1 MRTKTIFNYVVAA
14 LFCCCVTGMFTSCK
28 SQDDTGSAN
37 NPIAVNKIRQG
48 VWTEYDTALSASGK
62 YTEEELEEMPAV
74 GMMVEGDKAYFFTY
88 SAEGADDLVEG
99 KISYNKDAGTGVI
112 AFPAIKDSPV
122 SGQTVSFKMVSD
134 ELMEFELTYEGKKA
148 TGSCAWLCDNLD
160 NWGTGDESDWKELE
174 PYYQAIAE
182 TAGPDAS
189 IDWSDSEAVTVEE
202 VDEEGNIVEKEVTV
216 TDLDKPLVW
225 NTGASARGGTRMVSA
240 IIEGISAGL
249 EIFTSLFEP
258 DPMEEINAKLD
269 AVLGKLDNVLQNQQV
284 MMAQL
289 NEINARLVKI
299 AQMMKQQATVD
310 IFNNRTQTYY
320 NPLKVQNIAYFN
332 KAFKLYNDN
341 KSDLSK
347 VKDDLG
353 KYAKEWVGNNEEYIN
368 LTWNYIEYLNTVQH
382 SSYGTGMAAIYD
394 GVTFDKYPWEHL
406 GTGDRQTYR
415 ANDMILIAKCL
426 FMINLYAAYGGGSD
440 IKKEGI
446 YNNYNEQKPKLKEFC
461 EFKVTNPNKFLV
473 CQIPGAHFIMHKE
486 LQKYDFRG
494 KEITTRNGVY
504 RKSPDVQ
511 RFGPEVVYRP
521 EWHVAGKIK
530 IENPKELKEVLIL
543 QDEIQAISKYYQSAV
558 YPNEKTFWW
567 YNMLVEGNDIAG
579 GAVYSQKPSEGSSIS
594 PTLMLSSNKKHDM
607 GMDYTTSPR
616 FSPVMMK
623 YNYRSTVDMGD
634 ILNSIFIE
642 TLVWKS
648 YNSDNEYYAA
658 IVEKRY

>member
-48 VWTEYDTALSASGK
+48 IWTEYDTALSASGK

-88 SAEGADDLVEG
+88 SAEGADNLVEG

-189 IDWSDSEAVTVEE
+189 IDWSGSATVTVQD

-269 AVLGKLDNVLQNQQV
+269 AVLGKLDNVLQNQQI
-284 MMAQL
+284 MMAKL
-289 NEINARLVKI
+289 DEINGRLIEI
-299 AQMMKQQATVD
+299 AQRMKQQETVN
-310 IFNNRTQTYY
+310 IFNTRNADFY
-320 NPLKVQNIAYFN
+320 NKLKVQNTAYFN
-332 KAFKLYNDN
+332 KAFELYNDN
-341 KSDLSK
+341 KSNLGS
-347 VKDDLG
+347 VKDKLG
-353 KYAKEWVGNNEEYIN
+353 EYAKEWVGKNEEYIN

-394 GVTFDKYPWEHL
+394 GVTFDKYPWEHM
-406 GTGDRQTYR
+406 GIGDRQTYR
-415 ANDMILIAKCL
+415 ANDMIMIAKCL

-461 EFKVTNPNKFLV
+461 EFKVSNPDKFLV

-486 LQKYDFRG
+486 IQKYDYRG
-494 KEITTRNGVY
+494 K
-504 RKSPDVQ
+504 DVQ
-511 RFGPEVVYRP
+511 IGDLVLKEAPNTRYEDDVVYRP
-521 EWHVAGKIK
+521 KWHVAGSIK
-530 IENPKELKEVLIL
+530 IENPKELKEKLIIKE
-543 QDEIQAISKYYQSAV
+543 EIQAIYKYFQSAV
-558 YPNEKTFWW
+558 YPNAKEIYW
-567 YNMLVEGNDIAG
+567 YNMLIEGNNIAG
-579 GAVYSQKPSEGSSIS
+579 GAVYSKRPEV
-594 PTLMLSSNKKHDM
+594 SNGTNILLLATKDKRGM
-607 GMDYTTSPR
+607 GMNSLGNAELTPMITCNIDQDTVNMGMVNNALFREAVWFDYYSQ
-616 FSPVMMK
+616 
-623 YNYRSTVDMGD
+623 
-634 ILNSIFIE
+634 
-642 TLVWKS
+642 
-648 YNSDNEYYAA
+648 NEYYAA
-658 IVEKRY
+658 IVEKRF

>member
-1 MRTKTIFNYVVAA
+1 M
-14 LFCCCVTGMFTSCK
+14 LCCSSMFTLSSCQGLMDAILGTEDK
-28 SQDDTGSAN
+28 PVTTPTTPTNDAAQL
-37 NPIAVNKIRQG
+37 KQG

-74 GMMVEGDKAYFFTY
+74 GMMVEGDKASFFTY
-88 SAEGADDLVEG
+88 TAEGADNLVEG
-99 KISYNKDAGTGVI
+99 KITYNKSANTGTITFPTIAGS
-112 AFPAIKDSPV
+112 AI

-134 ELMEFELTYEGKKA
+134 ETMDFEFNYNGEKI

-160 NWGTGDESDWKELE
+160 NWGTGDESEWKELE

-182 TAGPDAS
+182 AAGPDAS

-202 VDEEGNIVEKEVTV
+202 VDEEGNIVEKKVTV

-225 NTGASARGGTRMVSA
+225 NTGASSRGGTRMVTA
-240 IIEGISAGL
+240 VIEGISAGL

-269 AVLGKLDNVLQNQQV
+269 AALGKLDNVLQNQQV

-289 NEINARLVKI
+289 NEINTRLVAL
-299 AQMMKQQATVD
+299 AQKMNQQETVN
-310 IFNNRTQTYY
+310 IFNTRNVDFY
-320 NPLKVQNIAYFN
+320 NKLKVQNIAYFN

-341 KSDLSK
+341 KSNLGS
-347 VKDDLG
+347 VKDELG
-353 KYAKEWVGNNEEYIN
+353 KYAKEWVGNDEKYIN

-415 ANDMILIAKCL
+415 ANDMIMIAKCL

-461 EFKVTNPNKFLV
+461 EFKVTNPDKFLV

-494 KEITTRNGVY
+494 KEITARNGNGVY
-504 RKSPDVQ
+504 RVSPDPH

-543 QDEIQAISKYYQSAV
+543 EDEIQAISKYYQSAV

-594 PTLMLSSNKKHDM
+594 PILMLSSNKKNDM

-623 YNYRSTVDMGD
+623 YNYGRTVDMGD
-634 ILNSIFIE
+634 ILNSIYIE
-642 TLVWKS
+642 SKVWRS
-648 YNSDNEYYAA
+648 YISENEYYAA
-658 IVEKRY
+658 IVAKRY

>member
-48 VWTEYDTALSASGK
+48 IWTEYDTALSASGK

-134 ELMEFELTYEGKKA
+134 ELMEFELTYEGKKV
-148 TGSCAWLCDNLD
+148 TGSCAWLCENLD
-160 NWGTGDESDWKELE
+160 NWGEGDESGWEELL

-182 TAGPDAS
+182 TAGPDGS
-189 IDWSDSEAVTVEE
+189 IDWSGSATVTVQD

-240 IIEGISAGL
+240 IIEGVSAGL

-269 AVLGKLDNVLQNQQV
+269 AALGKLDNVLQNQQV
-284 MMAQL
+284 MNAKL
-289 NEINARLVKI
+289 DKINARLVEI

-320 NPLKVQNIAYFN
+320 NPLKVQNTAYFN

-341 KSDLSK
+341 KSNLGS
-347 VKDDLG
+347 VKDKLG
-353 KYAKEWVGNNEEYIN
+353 EYAKEWVGKNEEYIN

-394 GVTFDKYPWEHL
+394 GVTFDKYPWEHM

-415 ANDMILIAKCL
+415 ANDMIMIAKCL

-461 EFKVTNPNKFLV
+461 EFKVTNPDKFLV

-486 LQKYDFRG
+486 IQKYDYRG
-494 KEITTRNGVY
+494 K
-504 RKSPDVQ
+504 DVQ
-511 RFGPEVVYRP
+511 IGDVVFKEAPNTRYENDAVYRP
-521 EWHVAGKIK
+521 KWHVAGSIK
-530 IENPKELKEVLIL
+530 IENPKELKEKLIIKE
-543 QDEIQAISKYYQSAV
+543 EIQAIYKYFQSAV
-558 YPNEKTFWW
+558 YPNAKEIYW
-567 YNMLVEGNDIAG
+567 YNMLIEGNNIAG
-579 GAVYSQKPSEGSSIS
+579 GAVYSKRPEV
-594 PTLMLSSNKKHDM
+594 SNGTNILLLATKDKRGM
-607 GMDYTTSPR
+607 GMNSLGNAELTPMITCNINQDTVNMGMVNNALFREAVWFDYYSQ
-616 FSPVMMK
+616 
-623 YNYRSTVDMGD
+623 ND
-634 ILNSIFIE
+634 
-642 TLVWKS
+642 
-648 YNSDNEYYAA
+648 YYAA
-658 IVEKRY
+658 IVEKRF